1 MSCLQANVD
10 IQSRGGKEMS
20 KDMNDALR
28 AAILDGDDVQAA
40 RIAQEIANEPSAVED
55 AVKTAI
61 QAIRHVGDLFGEGEI
76 FLPEMMLAAE
86 AMQAFMKIAGPELE
100 KSTGQVRTSGKVV
113 LGTVKGDIHTI
124 GKDIV
129 ATMLSA
135 SGFEV
140 NDMGVDVAPMDM
152 IETAEKSG
160 AQIIGLSAL
169 MTTSMPYQKE
179 VIDLMNELNMR
190 DAFWVIVGGGPL
202 TAEYAASIGA
212 NGWARNA
219 AGAVRLCERLLT
231 CRGEL
236 SSADFVAEEK

>member
-1 MSCLQANVD
+1 MSPEMYQVLQTAIEEGDD
-10 IQSRGGKEMS
+10 IQAAKVAEELVKEPATLQGAV
-20 KDMNDALR
+20 D
-28 AAILDGDDVQAA
+28 AAI
-40 RIAQEIANEPSAVED
+40 E
-55 AVKTAI
+55 
-61 QAIRHVGDLFGEGEI
+61 AIRLVGDRFGEGEI

-100 KSTGQVRTSGKVV
+100 KIVGKAETSGKIV

-124 GKDIV
+124 GKDIA

-140 NDMGVDVAPMDM
+140 RNMGVDVSPMDM
-152 IETAEKSG
+152 IQAAEQDG

-179 VIDLMNELNMR
+179 VIDLLNELDAR
-190 DAFWVIVGGGPL
+190 DDFWVVVGGGPL
-202 TAEYAASIGA
+202 TPEYAESIGA

-219 AGAVRLCERLLT
+219 AGAVRLCERLL
-231 CRGEL
+231 
-236 SSADFVAEEK
+236 SSEGMPSTTEFISEER